1 MNYRNYK
8 FYARAD
14 HDADTTIVHDI
25 NMQDPISSIVLGF
38 ELHKTD
44 HIVTLH
50 PMASI
55 KKIELIDGSD
65 VLWSLDGYESE
76 ALDWY
81 NNGGQLRSNYN
92 MQLTASTVSR
102 YIGLHFGRY
111 LFDPE
116 YAFDPKR
123 FTNPQLRITLD
134 IDAWAAAGDHIY
146 VTGWANLFD
155 EGRTDLKG
163 FFMSKELKQWTMADN
178 THEYTDLPLDFP
190 YEGIYVRAYL
200 AGTEPNSCI
209 QNIKISEDQ
218 DKKIP
223 FDMGG
228 QEVLRCML
236 NEYPPVKEDI
246 WFSPHT
252 VARYSW
258 VTPTTRVTAL
268 GQPWAA
274 AAADQGTTCYEGDG
288 GRLAVI
294 TKTAASNTQLH
305 VWGYIPHCVYRL
317 PCSIKND
324 PSSYY
329 DVSRLGSLRADI
341 EGAAAAQGFIF
352 LQQLRRY

>member
-8 FYARAD
+8 FLARETFS
-14 HDADTTIVHDI
+14 ADTTKVIDI

-38 ELHKTD
+38 EFSKTD

-55 KKIELIDGSD
+55 TKIELVDGSD
-65 VLWSLDGYESE
+65 VLYSLDGYEAE

-81 NNGGQLRSNYN
+81 NNGGNLRSNYN
-92 MQLTASTVSR
+92 MQQTASDVSR
-102 YIGLHFGRY
+102 YVGIHFGRH
-111 LFDPE
+111 LWDEE
-116 YAFDPKR
+116 YAFDPKM

-134 IDAWAAAGDHIY
+134 IDAWAAAADYLYI
-146 VTGWANLFD
+146 TAWANLFD
-155 EGRTDLKG
+155 ERPVSLKG

-178 THEYTDLPLDFP
+178 THEYTDLPTDYP

-209 QNIKISEDQ
+209 ENIKISEDQ

-236 NEYPPVKEDI
+236 NNYPPVSEEI
-246 WFSPHT
+246 VCSPHT
-252 VARYSW
+252 VARYVW
-258 VTPTTRVTAL
+258 VTPTTRVHAV

-274 AAADQGTTCYEGDG
+274 AAADQGTTCYNGEG
-288 GRLAVI
+288 GRLSII
-294 TKTAASNTQLH
+294 TASAASNTQ
-305 VWGYIPHCVYRL
+305 VIVRGYVPHCVYRL
-317 PCSIKND
+317 PCSVRENPD
-324 PSSYY
+324 TYY
-329 DVSRLGSLRADI
+329 DVTRIGSLRADI

-352 LQQLRRY
+352 LQQLRGY